1 VIVVVGRPGLD
12 EKDQLDRPA
21 ALIALAAR
29 AAGADVDVVGAI
41 GDDAD
46 GDRVALGLGKA
57 GIGHAALLRDPAA
70 STPRFGAAAGA
81 LPRLDGQDVA
91 LGLAYLADYRVLVV
105 AEPVEPSAVAAA
117 RDAAAF
123 QGASLIVVVTAAS
136 GEAPADLPKTA
147 TVLEM
152 PEEDEGAFSELVG
165 RYAAALERGEEATA
179 AWQAALAAGGW
190 ETAEEASTP

>member
-12 EKDQLDRPA
+12 EKDRLDRPA

-29 AAGADVDVVGAI
+29 AAGAGADVVGAI

-46 GDRVALGLGKA
+46 GDKVALALGSE

-70 STPRFGAAAGA
+70 KTPRKLAAPAA
-81 LPRLDGQDVA
+81 LPRLDGQDVE
-91 LGLAYLADYRVLVV
+91 LGLAYLSEFRVLVL
-105 AEPVEPSAVAAA
+105 AEPLDAGAVAAA
-117 RDAAAF
+117 RGAASY
-123 QGASLIVVVTAAS
+123 QGAALVVVIAS
-136 GEAPADLPKTA
+136 GGAAPAELPAAA

-165 RYAAALERGEEATA
+165 RYAAALDRGEDAGI

-190 ETAEEASTP
+190 ETADTDGDS

>member
-1 VIVVVGRPGLD
+1 MIVVVGRPGLD

-29 AAGADVDVVGAI
+29 AAGADADVVGAI

-46 GDRVALGLGKA
+46 GDRVAVALGKG

-70 STPRFGAAAGA
+70 ATPRLGAGGP
-81 LPRLDGQDVA
+81 LPRLDGQDVE
-91 LGLAYLADYRVLVV
+91 LGLAYLAEYRVLVV
-105 AEPVEPSAVAAA
+105 AEQLEPSAVAAA

-123 QGASLIVVVTAAS
+123 QGASLIVVAAA
-136 GEAPADLPKTA
+136 GGAAPADLPKTA

-152 PEEDEGAFSELVG
+152 PEEDEGAFAELVG
-165 RYAAALERGEEATA
+165 RYAAALERGEDAAA

-190 ETAEEASTP
+190 ETSEEAGAG

>member
-21 ALIALAAR
+21 ALIAIAAR
-29 AAGADVDVVGAI
+29 AAGADADVVGAI
-41 GDDAD
+41 GDDAE
-46 GDRVALGLGKA
+46 GDRVALALGKA

-70 STPRFGAAAGA
+70 STPRFGAPAGA
-81 LPRLDGQDVA
+81 LPRLDGQDVE

-105 AEPVEPSAVAAA
+105 AEPLEPGAVAAA
-117 RDAAAF
+117 CAAAVF
-123 QGASLIVVVTAAS
+123 QGASLVVVTAAS
-136 GEAPADLPKTA
+136 GEAPADLPRTA

-165 RYAAALERGEEATA
+165 RYAAALELLRERD
-179 AWQAALAAGGW
+179 QRR
-190 ETAEEASTP
+190 